1 MTIRI
6 MIADDYAL
14 IRQGIKRVLQFEG
27 DFEVAG
33 EAEDGQE
40 ALARTLMLQPDV
52 LLLDAKMPG
61 LDSLDVVERLEQAGS
76 KAKII
81 VLSPFDNND
90 MYLLEY
96 LKEGAKGFLE
106 KNTEP
111 QLLVR
116 AIREVNQGQ
125 SYIQPRLA
133 QRLFGGQQ
141 NLPSDTQKWAQDH
154 WEETREERLTARE
167 HDVLI
172 CIARGLSNQD
182 IGRVLDLSEKT
193 VKNHLTNIFKKL
205 HVNDRT
211 QALICALKHHII
223 DLK

>member
-1 MTIRI
+1 MGIRI
-6 MIADDYAL
+6 LIADDYTL
-14 IRQGIKRVLQFEG
+14 IRQGIKRVLEFEG

-40 ALARTLMLQPDV
+40 ALARTLMLQPDI

-61 LDSLDVVERLEQAGS
+61 LDSLDVVERLVQAGS

-193 VKNHLTNIFKKL
+193 VKNHLTNIFRKL

>member
-1 MTIRI
+1 MSIRI
-6 MIADDYAL
+6 MIADDFAL
-14 IRQGIKRVLQFEG
+14 IRQGIKRVLQFEA

-40 ALARTLMLQPDV
+40 ALARTLMVQPDI
-52 LLLDAKMPG
+52 LLLDAKLPALDG
-61 LDSLDVVERLEQAGS
+61 LEVAKRLIETGA
-76 KAKII
+76 KTKII
-81 VLSPFDNND
+81 VLSAYDND
-90 MYLLEY
+90 TYLLEF
-96 LKEGAKGFLE
+96 LKEGAQGFLC
-106 KNTEP
+106 KDVEP

-116 AIREVNQGQ
+116 AIRAVYGGQ
-125 SYIQPRLA
+125 PYIQPRLA

-141 NLPSDTQKWAQDH
+141 NLPLDVRTWAQER
-154 WEETREERLTARE
+154 WEATREERLTARE

-172 CIARGLSNQD
+172 GIARGLSNQD

-193 VKNHLTNIFKKL
+193 VKNHLTSIFRKL

>member
-1 MTIRI
+1 MAIRI

-14 IRQGIKRVLQFEG
+14 IRQGIRRVLEFEQ
-27 DFEVAG
+27 DFDLAG

-40 ALARTLMLQPDV
+40 ALARTLMLQPDI

-61 LDSLDVVERLEQAGS
+61 VDSLEVVRRLGQTGAGT
-76 KAKII
+76 KII
-81 VLSPFDNND
+81 VLSPYDNND

-116 AIREVNQGQ
+116 AIREVSQGEA
-125 SYIQPRLA
+125 YIQPRLA

-141 NLPSDTQKWAQDH
+141 NLPLDTQKWAQDH
-154 WEETREERLTARE
+154 WEATREERLTARE

-172 CIARGLSNQD
+172 GIARGLSNQD

-193 VKNHLTNIFKKL
+193 VKNHLTNIFRKL

-211 QALICALKHHII
+211 QALICALKQHLIN
-223 DLK
+223 LK